1 MTRSPGEE
9 KLERVS
15 LGDQK
20 YICKGPEKGRMHLNV
35 QGNKQRSNWRSP
47 RCSLLW
53 ILLLKS
59 FRQEWDRVV
68 SVGSK
73 RVNGVTSQEVLAVVQ
88 AQVKA
93 AKEMEREECTDLRDI
108 WGQRDRTCCT
118 GFFHRSVHGSCAQ
131 WLNLSC
137 FLLPVNKRDRAW

>member
-1 MTRSPGEE
+1 MTTSPGEE

-15 LGDQK
+15 LGDKK
-20 YICKGPEKGRMHLNV
+20 YICKGTETGRRHLNV
-35 QGNKQRSNWRSP
+35 QGNTRRSNWRSP

-53 ILLLKS
+53 ILPLKS

-93 AKEMEREECTDLRDI
+93 AKEMERAECADLRDI
-108 WGQRDRTCCT
+108 LGAK
-118 GFFHRSVHGSCAQ
+118 G
-131 WLNLSC
+131 
-137 FLLPVNKRDRAW
+137 